1 MEDRVIMETLLTG
14 AKGECD
20 LLMHGSIESST
31 PNVRNAF
38 TSTLNDTLGVQ
49 NQIFGMM
56 SSKGWYQSQPVET
69 QKINAAKQKFS
80 AT

>member
-1 MEDRVIMETLLTG
+1 METLLTG

-31 PNVRNAF
+31 PDVRNAF
-38 TSTLNDTLGVQ
+38 TSTLNDALGMQ
-49 NQIFGMM
+49 NRIYSMM
-56 SSKGWYQSQPVET
+56 SEKGWYKTQAVET
-69 QKINAAKQKFS
+69 QKIDAAKRKFS